1 MKSWLEKNNIEV
13 YSTHNEVK
21 FVDAERFIRTLKNK
35 ICKYMTSV
43 SKNVHIYKLDNIV
56 NKYNNTC
63 HSTVKLKPVNV
74 KSNTYINS
82 SKEIND
88 KEPQF
93 EIGDFVRISKYQ
105 NIFGK
110 GYTPNWSEEDFMIK
124 KIQNTVPWTYVIDDL
139 KGEEIVGT
147 FYEKEFQK
155 TKYKE
160 FRVEKVIKRK
170 GDKLYVKWKGYDTY
184 FKSWF
189 DKKRYS
195 INE

>member
-1 MKSWLEKNNIEV
+1 MKSWLEKNDIEV

-21 FVDAERFIRTLKNK
+21 FVGAERFIRTLKNK

-43 SKNVHIYKLDNIV
+43 SKNVHIYKLDDII

-63 HSTVKLKPVNV
+63 HSTVKMKPGNV

-93 EIGDFVRISKYQ
+93 EIGDIVRISKYQ
-105 NIFGK
+105 NIFEK

-147 FYEKEFQK
+147 FYEKEFHK
-155 TKYKE
+155 T
-160 FRVEKVIKRK
+160 
-170 GDKLYVKWKGYDTY
+170 
-184 FKSWF
+184 
-189 DKKRYS
+189 
-195 INE
+195 N

>member
-82 SKEIND
+82 SKEIMIKNLNL
-88 KEPQF
+88 KLVILLE
-93 EIGDFVRISKYQ
+93 YQ
-105 NIFGK
+105 NIKIFLKKVTLQIGL
-110 GYTPNWSEEDFMIK
+110 K
-124 KIQNTVPWTYVIDDL
+124 KIL
-139 KGEEIVGT
+139 
-147 FYEKEFQK
+147 
-155 TKYKE
+155 
-160 FRVEKVIKRK
+160 
-170 GDKLYVKWKGYDTY
+170 
-184 FKSWF
+184 
-189 DKKRYS
+189 
-195 INE
+195 

>member
-1 MKSWLEKNNIEV
+1 
-13 YSTHNEVK
+13 
-21 FVDAERFIRTLKNK
+21 
-35 ICKYMTSV
+35 MT
-43 SKNVHIYKLDNIV
+43 
-56 NKYNNTC
+56 TGAPM
-63 HSTVKLKPVNV
+63 KPVNV

-93 EIGDFVRISKYQ
+93 EIGDIVRISKYQ
-105 NIFGK
+105 NIFEK

-155 TKYKE
+155 T
-160 FRVEKVIKRK
+160 
-170 GDKLYVKWKGYDTY
+170 
-184 FKSWF
+184 
-189 DKKRYS
+189 
-195 INE
+195 N